1 VDHSIDEEDDHLL
14 FGSTEHDG
22 RVDDQHHDPH
32 HDSPS
37 APRGSRPAAT
47 GHVAGATRRTDRPR
61 PSSGKRHGRRR
72 LARIIAVLAL
82 FAIIAVSWVI
92 VKQVSGSFGVADY
105 SGAGEGIV
113 RITVSPG
120 DSADAI
126 GATLQKAGVVK
137 SARAFANAASKSG
150 QAGDIQPGVY
160 QVRLHSSGAAAVA
173 AILDPAN
180 QLVSKV
186 TIPEGF
192 TYKQVLQAISTK
204 TGLSLA
210 ALNKALANT
219 ANLGIPDGL
228 PTKSAEGMLFPAT
241 YSFDPNTTADSA
253 LQTIVTQFG
262 TEFTTLQMAAKSKA
276 LGETPYNA
284 LIIASITEAEAK
296 FDSDRAKVARV
307 IMNRLAKPQRLQ
319 VDATS
324 AYAAKLLGLDP
335 TKVTYATLKSAF
347 NSYTHDGLPPTPI
360 GNPGEAAI
368 NAALNPPAGDWLFY
382 VNIDAAGH
390 LGFFD
395 NEADF
400 LAAQNHCAAEG
411 WGCAPA

>member
-1 VDHSIDEEDDHLL
+1 VDRSIDEEDDHLL
-14 FGSTEHDG
+14 FGSTPEDRGHPHNLDHDLLTDQSDPRPPGSGYVPGAG
-22 RVDDQHHDPH
+22 RRSDRHR
-32 HDSPS
+32 PS
-37 APRGSRPAAT
+37 A
-47 GHVAGATRRTDRPR
+47 
-61 PSSGKRHGRRR
+61 GKRRGRRR
-72 LARIIAVLAL
+72 LARIIAIVAL

-92 VKQVSGSFGVADY
+92 VKQISGSFGVADY
-105 SGAGEGIV
+105 SGSGQDIV

-150 QAGDIQPGVY
+150 KAGDIQPGVY

-192 TYKQVLQAISTK
+192 TYKQVLQSIATK

-210 ALNKALANT
+210 DLNKALADT

-241 YSFDPNTTADSA
+241 YSFDPNATAESA

-262 TEFTTLQMAAKSKA
+262 TEFTQLQMAAKSKA
-276 LGETPYNA
+276 LGETPYKV
-284 LIIASITEAEAK
+284 LTIASITEAEAK

-307 IMNRLAKPQRLQ
+307 IMNRLAEPRRLQ

-335 TKVTYATLKSAF
+335 TKVTYSTLDSPF

-360 GNPGEAAI
+360 GNPGAAAI

-382 VNIDAAGH
+382 VNVDLAGH
-390 LGFFD
+390 LGFFN

-400 LAAQNHCAAEG
+400 LAAQNHCAAMG